1 MPVSEDC
8 THLDQIDLDA
18 GARAEG
24 CEECLAAG
32 GRWLHLRRCAVCGH
46 IGCCDSSPGKHARR
60 HWEETGHAVAQSF
73 EPGEDWMYCF
83 ADDIVFEVQE
93 LEDSPSHP

>member
-1 MPVSEDC
+1 MSEDC
-8 THLDQIDLDA
+8 THLDQIDLET
-18 GARAEG
+18 GARAQG

-32 GRWLHLRRCAVCGH
+32 GSWMHLRRCAVCGH

-60 HWEETGHAVAQSF
+60 HWQETGHAVVQSF

-83 ADDIVFEVQE
+83 ADDVVFEVEE
-93 LEDSPSHP
+93 LQDSPSHP